1 MGIKEIN
8 PTIFIKVGR
17 KMKVVSGNLEMVD
30 FKEKSTPKE
39 DTTDSHYSRL

>member
-1 MGIKEIN
+1 
-8 PTIFIKVGR
+8 
-17 KMKVVSGNLEMVD
+17 MKVVSGNLEMVD